1 MASFN
6 KVILMGRLTAAPEL
20 KSTPSGTAVTS
31 FSLAVDRRFSKDEE
45 KKCDFITI
53 VAWRQ
58 TAEFI
63 CRYFGKGQA
72 ILVCGELQTRSWDDN
87 GQKRTATEVVA
98 SEVSSCDSKKDSE
111 GTSSPHNQNG
121 SQGNSK
127 PYTYAIK
134 DLKDIKGIK
143 SDADLFEA
151 VDNESELPF

>member
-20 KSTPSGTAVTS
+20 KQTQSGTAVTS
-31 FSLAVDRRFSKDEE
+31 FSLAVDRRYSKDEE

-87 GQKRTATEVVA
+87 GQKRYATEVVA
-98 SEVSSCDSKKDSE
+98 SEVYFCESKKDSE
-111 GTSSPHNQNG
+111 GTSPPNNQNG
-121 SQGNSK
+121 SQSNFK
-127 PYTYAIK
+127 PSPYVPEAYTQPN
-134 DLKDIKGIK
+134 
-143 SDADLFEA
+143 FEA
-151 VDNESELPF
+151 VDNDPDLPF

>member
-87 GQKRTATEVVA
+87 GQKRYATEVVA
-98 SEVSSCDSKKDSE
+98 SEATFCESKKDSE
-111 GTSSPHNQNG
+111 GTSYSNNQNG
-121 SQGNSK
+121 SQSNSK
-127 PYTYAIK
+127 PYTYVPEAYTQPN
-134 DLKDIKGIK
+134 
-143 SDADLFEA
+143 FEA
-151 VDNESELPF
+151 VDNDPDLPF

>member
-1 MASFN
+1 MSFN
-6 KVILMGRLTAAPEL
+6 KCILQGRLTSSPEL
-20 KSTPSGTAVTS
+20 KQTQSGTAVTS
-31 FSLAVDRRFSKDEE
+31 FSLAVDRRYSKDEE

-98 SEVSSCDSKKDSE
+98 SEATFCESKKDSD
-111 GTSSPHNQNG
+111 THNQNG
-121 SQGNSK
+121 TPSEFKTS
-127 PYTYAIK
+127 PYVPQAYT
-134 DLKDIKGIK
+134 DPD
-143 SDADLFEA
+143 
-151 VDNESELPF
+151 LPF